1 MIELEKKI
9 GYTFQN
15 KELLQQA
22 LTHSSYANEH
32 GRGQSYERLE
42 FLGDSILGFCAARV
56 LYTSHPDM
64 PEGQMTRLRASMV
77 CEDSLY
83 QAAEKL
89 GLSDYLRLGKNEE
102 CNHGRQRPSILADC
116 VESLLAAIYLDG
128 GWEPAER
135 FVYQHVLKEALE
147 GHMSAR
153 GDYKT
158 LLQEMLQAGGG
169 AAPAYEIIAEA
180 GPDHDK
186 VFTARVLCP
195 DGRGFEGVGKT
206 KKEAERVAAG
216 AALRALREESDHGKK

>member
-1 MIELEKKI
+1 MTELEKKI
-9 GYTFQN
+9 GYTFRN
-15 KELLQQA
+15 EALLQQA

-32 GRGQSYERLE
+32 GRGHSYERLE
-42 FLGDSILGFCAARV
+42 FLGDSILGFCAARA
-56 LYTSHPDM
+56 LYTGHPDM

-77 CEDSLY
+77 CEDSLF

-89 GLSDYLRLGKNEE
+89 GLAEPLLLGKNEE

-116 VESLLAAIYLDG
+116 VESVLAAIYLDG

-135 FVYQHVLKEALE
+135 FVYEHVLKDALE
-147 GHMSAR
+147 GHGTAR

-158 LLQEMLQAGGG
+158 QLQELLQVGGG
-169 AAPAYEIIAEA
+169 AAPVYEIIAES

-195 DGRGFEGVGKT
+195 DGRSFDGIGKT

-216 AALRALREESDHGKK
+216 AALRALKK